1 MPSLKSIRTQI
12 ASKKSTQKITRAMKL
27 VSAARLRGAQD
38 AIVAARPYA
47 NALVEVI
54 AQVASRA
61 GAEAHPLLERRAPA
75 RVTLV
80 PITSDRGLAGG
91 FNANIIR
98 AVQKFI
104 SERSNERVDDRSGAL
119 PAIEVS
125 LVIVGK
131 KGRDYYRRRKITVKH
146 ELPAATGATADELA
160 RQVASIVVDAF
171 VNGQTDCVYL
181 VYNEFKSAV
190 QQRVVVEPLLPVT
203 RAQVTPGG
211 APTATETTPIDFLY
225 EPSKKE
231 LLDVLLPQFIQS
243 QVHRALLE
251 SVASEFGARMTAMES
266 ATNNAKEMIADLTL
280 KYNRVRQAAITKELM
295 EIVSGAEALKG

>member
-47 NALVEVI
+47 NALVDVI
-54 AQVASRA
+54 GQVAARA
-61 GAEAHPLLERRAPA
+61 GAESHPLLERREEK
-75 RVTLV
+75 RLTLV

-98 AVQKFI
+98 AVQRYI
-104 SERSNERVDDRSGAL
+104 VDHADA
-119 PAIEVS
+119 EVTM
-125 LVIVGK
+125 VMVGK
-131 KGRDYYRRRKITVKH
+131 KGRDYFRRRKVTIKH
-146 ELPAATGATADELA
+146 ELPAATGATADDLA

-171 VNGQTDCVYL
+171 VNGQTDSVVL

-190 QQRVVVEPLLPVT
+190 QQRVILETLLPLSRT
-203 RAQVTPGG
+203 TG
-211 APTATETTPIDFLY
+211 APEATTPIDFVY
-225 EPSKKE
+225 EPGKKE
-231 LLDVLLPQFIQS
+231 LLDVLLPLFVES
-243 QVHRALLE
+243 QIFRALLE
-251 SVASEFGARMTAMES
+251 SVASEFGARMTAMEN
-266 ATNNAKEMIADLTL
+266 ATNNAKEMIANLTL

>member
-38 AIVAARPYA
+38 AILAARPYA

-54 AQVASRA
+54 SQVAARA
-61 GAEAHPLLERRAPA
+61 GAEAHPLLERREPK

-80 PITSDRGLAGG
+80 AITSDRGLAGG
-91 FNANIIR
+91 FNANITR
-98 AVQKFI
+98 AIARFGAEHPDAEI
-104 SERSNERVDDRSGAL
+104 SLE
-119 PAIEVS
+119 
-125 LVIVGK
+125 IVGK
-131 KGRDYYRRRKITVKH
+131 KGRDYYRRRKLTVKH
-146 ELPAATGATADELA
+146 ELPGANGATAGDLA

-171 VNGQTDCVYL
+171 VNGRTDAVYL

-190 QQRVVVEPLLPVT
+190 QQRIVVEPLLPVT
-203 RAQVTPGG
+203 HAQVAGSV
-211 APTATETTPIDFLY
+211 APTATDATPIDFLY

-231 LLDVLLPQFIQS
+231 LLDVLLPQFIES
-243 QVHRALLE
+243 QIHRGLLE
-251 SVASEFGARMTAMES
+251 SVASEFGARMTAMEN
-266 ATNNAKEMIADLTL
+266 ATNNAKEMIAGLTL

>member
-38 AIVAARPYA
+38 AILAARPYA

-54 AQVASRA
+54 SQVAARA
-61 GAEAHPLLERRAPA
+61 GAEAHPLLERREPK

-80 PITSDRGLAGG
+80 AITSDRGLAGG
-91 FNANIIR
+91 FNANITR
-98 AVQKFI
+98 AIARFH
-104 SERSNERVDDRSGAL
+104 SDRTSADPGA
-119 PAIEVS
+119 EVS
-125 LVIVGK
+125 LEIVGK
-131 KGRDYYRRRKITVKH
+131 KGRDYYRRRKLTVKH
-146 ELPAATGATADELA
+146 ELPGANGATAGDLS

-171 VNGQTDCVYL
+171 VNGQTDAVYL
-181 VYNEFKSAV
+181 VYNEFKSAA

-203 RAQVTPGG
+203 HAQVAGG
-211 APTATETTPIDFLY
+211 VAPPTRTSTEAAPIDFLY

-231 LLDVLLPQFIQS
+231 LLDVLLPQFIES
-243 QVHRALLE
+243 QIHRGLLE
-251 SVASEFGARMTAMES
+251 SVASEFGARMTAMEN
-266 ATNNAKEMIADLTL
+266 ATNNAKEMIAGLTL

>member
-54 AQVASRA
+54 AQVAARA

-75 RVTLV
+75 RITLV

-98 AVQKFI
+98 AVQKFT
-104 SERSNERVDDRSGAL
+104 SEHPDAQLGLE
-119 PAIEVS
+119 
-125 LVIVGK
+125 IVGK
-131 KGRDYYRRRKITVKH
+131 KGRDYYRRRKVTVKH

-171 VNGQTDCVYL
+171 VNGQTDAVYL

-203 RAQVTPGG
+203 HAQVTPGG

>member
-47 NALVEVI
+47 NALVDVI
-54 AQVASRA
+54 GQVSARA
-61 GAEAHPLLERRAPA
+61 GAEAHPLLERREPK

-98 AVQKFI
+98 TVQRYI
-104 SERSNERVDDRSGAL
+104 LEHSDA
-119 PAIEVS
+119 EVTM
-125 LVIVGK
+125 VMVGK
-131 KGRDYYRRRKITVKH
+131 KGRDYFRRRKITIKH
-146 ELPAATGATADELA
+146 ELPSATGATADDLA

-171 VNGQTDCVYL
+171 VNGQTDAVVL

-190 QQRVVVEPLLPVT
+190 QQRVVLEPLLPLS
-203 RAQVTPGG
+203 RANG
-211 APTATETTPIDFLY
+211 APEATTPIDFVY
-225 EPSKKE
+225 EPGKKE
-231 LLDVLLPQFIQS
+231 LLDVLLPLFVES
-243 QVHRALLE
+243 QIFRALLE
-251 SVASEFGARMTAMES
+251 SVASEFGARMTAMEN
-266 ATNNAKEMIADLTL
+266 ATNNAKEMIANLTL

>member
-38 AIVAARPYA
+38 AILAARPYA

-54 AQVASRA
+54 GQVAERA
-61 GAEAHPLLERRAPA
+61 GAEAHPLLEKREAKRI
-75 RVTLV
+75 TLV

-98 AVQKFI
+98 AIARFM
-104 SERSNERVDDRSGAL
+104 SERVDAEIVL
-119 PAIEVS
+119 E
-125 LVIVGK
+125 IVGK
-131 KGRDYYRRRKITVKH
+131 KGRDYYRRRKVTVKH
-146 ELPAATGATADELA
+146 EVPGATGATASEIA
-160 RQVASIVVDAF
+160 RQVASIVVDSF
-171 VNGQTDCVYL
+171 MKGQTDAVYL

-203 RAQVTPGG
+203 RASVIPTGA
-211 APTATETTPIDFLY
+211 APTAKDAVSIDFAY

-231 LLDVLLPQFIQS
+231 LLDVLIPQFVES
-243 QVHRALLE
+243 QIYRALLE
-251 SVASEFGARMTAMES
+251 SVASEFGARMTAMEN

>member
-47 NALVEVI
+47 DALVEVI

-61 GAEAHPLLERRAPA
+61 GAEAHPLLEQRAPA

-98 AVQKFI
+98 AVQRFTA
-104 SERSNERVDDRSGAL
+104 ERPEAHIAL
-119 PAIEVS
+119 E
-125 LVIVGK
+125 IVGK

-171 VNGQTDCVYL
+171 VNGQTDAVFL

-203 RAQVTPGG
+203 RAQVTPGA
-211 APTATETTPIDFLY
+211 APTATESVPIDFLY

-231 LLDVLLPQFIQS
+231 LLDALLPQFIQS

-251 SVASEFGARMTAMES
+251 SVASEFGARMTA
-266 ATNNAKEMIADLTL
+266 
-280 KYNRVRQAAITKELM
+280 RR
-295 EIVSGAEALKG
+295 

>member
-47 NALVEVI
+47 NALVDVI
-54 AQVASRA
+54 GQVSARA
-61 GAEAHPLLERRAPA
+61 GAEAHPLLERREPK

-98 AVQKFI
+98 TVQRYI
-104 SERSNERVDDRSGAL
+104 LEHSDA
-119 PAIEVS
+119 EVTM
-125 LVIVGK
+125 VMVGK
-131 KGRDYYRRRKITVKH
+131 KGRDYFRRRKITIKH
-146 ELPAATGATADELA
+146 ELPSATGATADDLA

-171 VNGQTDCVYL
+171 VNGQTDAVVL

-190 QQRVVVEPLLPVT
+190 QQRVVLEPLLPLS
-203 RAQVTPGG
+203 
-211 APTATETTPIDFLY
+211 TPIDFVY
-225 EPSKKE
+225 EPGKKE
-231 LLDVLLPQFIQS
+231 LLDVLLPLFVES
-243 QVHRALLE
+243 QIFRALLE
-251 SVASEFGARMTAMES
+251 SVASEFGARMTAMEN
-266 ATNNAKEMIADLTL
+266 ATNNAKEMIANLTL

>member
-54 AQVASRA
+54 GQVAWRA
-61 GAEAHPLLERRAPA
+61 GAEAHPLLERREVA
-75 RVTLV
+75 RITLV

-91 FNANIIR
+91 FNANVTR
-98 AVQKFI
+98 AVQRYI
-104 SERSNERVDDRSGAL
+104 SERSEERSTAH
-119 PAIEVS
+119 PSTEVS

-131 KGRDYYRRRKITVKH
+131 KGRDYYRRRKVTVNH
-146 ELPAATGATADELA
+146 EVPGATGATAEELA
-160 RQVASIVVDAF
+160 RGVASIVVDDF
-171 VNGQTDCVYL
+171 VNGRTDAVYL

-190 QQRVVVEPLLPVT
+190 QQRVVLEPLLPVT
-203 RAQVTPGG
+203 RASVIPSGL
-211 APTATETTPIDFLY
+211 APTATQETPIDFLY

-231 LLDVLLPQFIQS
+231 LLDVLLPQYIES

-251 SVASEFGARMTAMES
+251 SVASEFGARMTAMEN

>member
-38 AIVAARPYA
+38 AILAARPYA

-54 AQVASRA
+54 GQVAARA
-61 GAEAHPLLERRAPA
+61 GAEAHALLERRDPK

-80 PITSDRGLAGG
+80 AVTSDRGLAGG
-91 FNANIIR
+91 FNANVTR
-98 AVQKFI
+98 AIARFVV
-104 SERSNERVDDRSGAL
+104 EHPEA
-119 PAIEVS
+119 EVS
-125 LVIVGK
+125 LEIVGK
-131 KGRDYYRRRKITVKH
+131 KGRDYYRRRKLTVKH
-146 ELPAATGATADELA
+146 ELPGATGATAGDLA
-160 RQVASIVVDAF
+160 RQAASIVVDAF
-171 VNGQTDCVYL
+171 VNGQTDAVYL
-181 VYNEFKSAV
+181 VYNEFKSAA
-190 QQRVVVEPLLPVT
+190 QQRIVVEPLLPVT
-203 RAQVTPGG
+203 QGQVAGTV
-211 APTATETTPIDFLY
+211 APTAPTSAEATPIDFLY

-231 LLDVLLPQFIQS
+231 LLDALLPQFIES

-251 SVASEFGARMTAMES
+251 SVASEFGARMTAMEN
-266 ATNNAKEMIADLTL
+266 ATNNAKEMIAGLTL

>member
-1 MPSLKSIRTQI
+1 
-12 ASKKSTQKITRAMKL
+12 
-27 VSAARLRGAQD
+27 
-38 AIVAARPYA
+38 VAC
-47 NALVEVI
+47 V
-54 AQVASRA
+54 
-61 GAEAHPLLERRAPA
+61 
-75 RVTLV
+75 
-80 PITSDRGLAGG
+80 
-91 FNANIIR
+91 
-98 AVQKFI
+98 
-104 SERSNERVDDRSGAL
+104 
-119 PAIEVS
+119 
-125 LVIVGK
+125 
-131 KGRDYYRRRKITVKH
+131 
-146 ELPAATGATADELA
+146 
-160 RQVASIVVDAF
+160 VVDAF
-171 VNGQTDCVYL
+171 VNGQTDAVYL

-203 RAQVTPGG
+203 HAQVTPGG
-211 APTATETTPIDFLY
+211 APTAADTTDTTPIDFLY

>member
-38 AIVAARPYA
+38 AILAARPYA

-54 AQVASRA
+54 GQVAGRA
-61 GAEAHPLLERRAPA
+61 GAEAHPLLERRDPK
-75 RVTLV
+75 RITLV

-91 FNANIIR
+91 FNANITR
-98 AVQKFI
+98 AVQRFI
-104 SERSNERVDDRSGAL
+104 VDHADAQLAL
-119 PAIEVS
+119 E
-125 LVIVGK
+125 IVGK
-131 KGRDYYRRRKITVKH
+131 KGRDYYRRRKVTVKH
-146 ELPAATGATADELA
+146 ELPGATGATAGELA

-171 VNGQTDCVYL
+171 VNGQTDTVFL

-203 RAQVTPGG
+203 RASVMPAGASA
-211 APTATETTPIDFLY
+211 APTAQGSAAATEIDFSY
-225 EPSKKE
+225 EPSKTE
-231 LLDVLLPQFIQS
+231 LLDVLLPQFVES
-243 QVHRALLE
+243 QIHRALLE

-266 ATNNAKEMIADLTL
+266 ATNNAKEMIAGLTL

>member
-27 VSAARLRGAQD
+27 VSAAKLRGAQD
-38 AIVAARPYA
+38 AILAARPYA

-54 AQVASRA
+54 AQVAERA
-61 GAEAHPLLERRAPA
+61 GAEAHPLLEKRAPA
-75 RVTLV
+75 RITIV

-91 FNANIIR
+91 FNANIVR
-98 AVQKFI
+98 AVHRFT
-104 SERSNERVDDRSGAL
+104 SERADVQFVLE
-119 PAIEVS
+119 
-125 LVIVGK
+125 IVGK
-131 KGRDYYRRRKITVKH
+131 KGRDYYRRRKVTVKH
-146 ELPAATGATADELA
+146 EVPGATGATAAELS

-171 VNGQTDCVYL
+171 MKGQTDAVYL

-190 QQRVVVEPLLPVT
+190 QQRIVVEPLLPVT
-203 RAQVTPGG
+203 RASLVPGG
-211 APTATETTPIDFLY
+211 QVPETKGSDAGTSIDFAY
-225 EPSKKE
+225 EPSKTE
-231 LLDVLLPQFIQS
+231 LLDVLLPQFVES
-243 QVHRALLE
+243 QIYRALLE
-251 SVASEFGARMTAMES
+251 SVASEFGARMTAMEN

>member
-38 AIVAARPYA
+38 AILAARPYA

-54 AQVASRA
+54 GQVSQRA
-61 GAEAHPLLERRAPA
+61 GAEAHPLLERRDAK
-75 RVTLV
+75 RITLV

-98 AVQKFI
+98 AVARFTADHADAQ
-104 SERSNERVDDRSGAL
+104 
-119 PAIEVS
+119 
-125 LVIVGK
+125 LVLEIVGK
-131 KGRDYYRRRKITVKH
+131 KGRDYYRRRKVTVKH
-146 ELPAATGATADELA
+146 EVPGATGATAAELS

-171 VNGQTDCVYL
+171 MKGQTDAVFL

-190 QQRVVVEPLLPVT
+190 QQRVVIEPLLPVT
-203 RAQVTPGG
+203 RASVIPQSGSSEVPAAKDG
-211 APTATETTPIDFLY
+211 TAIDFAY

-231 LLDVLLPQFIQS
+231 LLDVLLPQFVES
-243 QVHRALLE
+243 QIYRALLE
-251 SVASEFGARMTAMES
+251 SVASEFGARMTAMEN

>member
-54 AQVASRA
+54 GQVAQRA
-61 GAEAHPLLERRAPA
+61 GAEAHPLLERRAAA
-75 RVTLV
+75 RITLV

-91 FNANIIR
+91 FNANITR
-98 AVQKFI
+98 AVQRYM
-104 SERSNERVDDRSGAL
+104 SEHADART
-119 PAIEVS
+119 S
-125 LVIVGK
+125 LEIVGK
-131 KGRDYYRRRKITVKH
+131 KGRDYYRRRKVTVNH
-146 ELPAATGATADELA
+146 EVPGATGATAEELA
-160 RQVASIVVDAF
+160 RRVASIVVDDF
-171 VNGQTDCVYL
+171 VNGRTDAVYL

-190 QQRVVVEPLLPVT
+190 QQRVVLEPLLPVT
-203 RAQVTPGG
+203 RATVVPSGQ
-211 APTATETTPIDFLY
+211 AAATQGSATQETPIDFLY

-231 LLDVLLPQFIQS
+231 LLDALLPQYIES

-251 SVASEFGARMTAMES
+251 SVASEFGARMTAMEN

>member
-54 AQVASRA
+54 GQVAQRA
-61 GAEAHPLLERRAPA
+61 GAEAHPLLERRAAA
-75 RVTLV
+75 RITLV

-91 FNANIIR
+91 FNANITR
-98 AVQKFI
+98 AVQRFML
-104 SERSNERVDDRSGAL
+104 DRTDA
-119 PAIEVS
+119 EVS
-125 LVIVGK
+125 LEIVGK
-131 KGRDYYRRRKITVKH
+131 KGRDYFRRRKVTIKH
-146 ELPAATGATADELA
+146 ELPGATGATAGDVA
-160 RQVASIVVDAF
+160 QQVASIVVDAF
-171 VNGQTDCVYL
+171 VKGQTDTVYL

-190 QQRVVVEPLLPVT
+190 QQRVVLEPLLPVT
-203 RAQVTPGG
+203 RASVMASG
-211 APTATETTPIDFLY
+211 APTAPGSVTATPIDFVY
-225 EPSKKE
+225 EPSKSE
-231 LLDVLLPQFIQS
+231 LLDVLIPQFIES
-243 QVHRALLE
+243 QIYRALLE
-251 SVASEFGARMTAMES
+251 SVASEFGARMTAMEN
-266 ATNNAKEMIADLTL
+266 ATNNAKDMIAGLTL